1 MTAARKTAAVA
12 LPATGASRRAQALPL
27 PRNGGERAGG
37 LRCFDPAAVAER
49 LLAEFAGRVDAATV
63 RATVADCAADIS
75 AVPAPALPEL
85 VERSARQRLTV
96 LCRPPYA
103 SGTATPSAPR
113 RRPVPH

>member
-1 MTAARKTAAVA
+1 MTVVRQTAAVVP
-12 LPATGASRRAQALPL
+12 PATDASRRARALPL
-27 PRNGGERAGG
+27 PRSAGGRAGG
-37 LRCFDPAAVAER
+37 LRCFDSAAVAER

-85 VERSARQRLTV
+85 VERSARQRLSVCAARRVATV
-96 LCRPPYA
+96 
-103 SGTATPSAPR
+103 TETPSAPR